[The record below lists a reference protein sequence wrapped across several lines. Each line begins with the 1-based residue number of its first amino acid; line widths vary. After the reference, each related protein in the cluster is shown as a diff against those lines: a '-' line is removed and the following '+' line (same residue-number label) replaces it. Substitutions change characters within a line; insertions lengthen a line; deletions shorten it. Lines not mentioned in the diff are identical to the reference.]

1 METGPQLKRDPLGGS
16 QVSRGFS
23 IARDNR
29 LEHLRR
35 LAYWLDEGI
44 RLPGTRLRI
53 GLDPIIGLVP
63 GFGDAAGAVLAA
75 GILVEA
81 VRRGVSRFTLGR
93 IAYNIALDA
102 LLGAVPLIGDA
113 FDAVWKAN
121 LRNIVLIDRHV
132 AVPAEARKADRLFVV
147 LLSGSLLLLCGA
159 LMVVSVLLTARLLR
173 AVAAHLQ

>member
-1 METGPQLKRDPLGGS
+1 MAGRFEGPGEGS
-16 QVSRGFS
+16 A

-35 LAYWLDEGI
+35 FAYWLDEGI
-44 RLPGTRLRI
+44 RIPGTRLRV

-81 VRRGVSRFTLGR
+81 VRRRVSRFTLGR
-93 IAYNIALDA
+93 IAFNIALDA
-102 LLGAVPLIGDA
+102 LLGAIPLIGDA

-121 LRNIVLIDRHV
+121 LRNVALIERHI
-132 AVPAEARKADRLFVV
+132 AVPTDARKADRLFVV
-147 LLSGSLLLLCGA
+147 LVSGSLGLLCVA
-159 LMVVSVLLTARLLR
+159 LVIVSVLLTARLLR
-173 AVAAHLQ
+173 ALAGHQQ